1 MSKLRALFILLT
13 AMWLVA
19 WAEEPPSVIIEGS
32 NVMRYDAGD
41 EVSTRRSA
49 FDYPDNT
56 ITRRFFEDRLSL
68 NISRGNFRVGGRFLY
83 FRPSAEEKYNDS
95 LPDENRIDK
104 RYLEA
109 TVEPLTLRAG
119 HFSDLWG
126 HGLALSCFENRDLYF
141 DSELDGFRAAL
152 NSEPL
157 FVTVLRGTS
166 QDGRFVKKAD
176 VMGVRVN
183 VRAMGQGVAFNHVR
197 VDSGAYPDTRVT
209 SLDWRFARGPVTIF
223 GERAWNKSVLEQ
235 TYPKGHATYAG
246 TVVSAL
252 GWSLLAEYKDYDYR
266 MATPFQN
273 PAIVYRETGP
283 RLLQSREPH
292 VLNVTDEVGYQ
303 IELSGHVVSG
313 TYVTLHRS
321 QASRHDREK
330 DSIPLPTL
338 QQKESP
344 YIEYF
349 ASVEQDLPQSRSAF
363 LELGGNEE
371 SAVVWQ
377 KRHWAWMRFTTPF
390 RGQQQ
395 LECEG
400 EALLITDRA
409 RDDQKYRDFALGLG
423 WDDGRGLSLSLHHEF
438 TDDKELEKREGKS
451 WPSVETAISM
461 GHGKHRLSLFYGRE
475 RGGYRCSN
483 GVCRQVQPFSGL
495 RISLESTL

>member
-1 MSKLRALFILLT
+1 VSKFRALFILLT
-13 AMWLVA
+13 ALSSVA
-19 WAEEPPSVIIEGS
+19 AAEDPPTVAIEGS
-32 NVMRYDAGD
+32 NIMRFDAGN
-41 EVSTRRSA
+41 EVDTRLSA

-56 ITRRFFEDRLSL
+56 ITRRFFENRLSL
-68 NISRGNFRVGGRFLY
+68 NVSRGIFRLGGRFLY
-83 FRPSAEEKYNDS
+83 FRPSEEEKFRDG

-109 TVEPLTLRAG
+109 SVEPLTLRAG

-152 NSEPL
+152 SSEPL
-157 FVTVLRGTS
+157 FITVLRGTS
-166 QDGRFVKKAD
+166 QDGRFVKQAD
-176 VMGVRVN
+176 VTGIRVN
-183 VRAMGQGVAFNHVR
+183 VRAVGQGIAFNHVR
-197 VDSGAYPDTRVT
+197 IDSGAYPDTRVT
-209 SLDWRFARGPVTIF
+209 SLDWRFARGPVTVY
-223 GERAWNKSVLEQ
+223 GERAWNKTILER

-246 TVVSAL
+246 TVVSLL

-266 MATPFQN
+266 IVTPFQN

-283 RLLQSREPH
+283 RLLQAREPH
-292 VLNVTDEVGYQ
+292 VLNVANEVGYQ
-303 IELSGHVVSG
+303 IELAGNVASG

-321 QASRHDREK
+321 QASLHDREQNG
-330 DSIPLPTL
+330 IPLPTL
-338 QQKESP
+338 QQEQNP

-349 ASVEQDLPQSRSAF
+349 ASVEQDLPQNRSAF
-363 LELGGNEE
+363 LELGSNEE

-377 KRHWAWMRFTTPF
+377 KRYWTWLRFTTPF
-390 RGQQQ
+390 REQQQ
-395 LECEG
+395 LEFEG

-409 RDDQKYRDFALGLG
+409 RNDQKYRDFMLGLG
-423 WDDGRGLSLSLHHEF
+423 WDDGRGFSVALHHEF
-438 TDDKELEKREGKS
+438 TDDAELEKREGEN

-495 RISLESTL
+495 RITLESTL